1 MINALGLL
9 EVRGLAAAIEAA
21 DAMLKSANVR
31 LLRQW
36 RTDPGM
42 ISLVV
47 EGDLAACRA
56 ALDAGSA
63 AARRLGEVVSRC
75 EIGRPDPDT
84 ETLVEVM
91 LRPPENAPAAPSPE
105 PAAPAAALDEA
116 AVLARIAAAAGGM
129 SLVELQ
135 TAFPFVGLSR
145 QWLEAQRRTG
155 RLIRRRGR
163 YFKGGE
169 PT

>member
-9 EVRGLAAAIEAA
+9 EVRGLATAIEAA

-56 ALDAGSA
+56 ALDAGVA

-84 ETLVEVM
+84 EILVDAM
-91 LRPPENAPAAPSPE
+91 LRPPETVAAPP
-105 PAAPAAALDEA
+105 AALDEA
-116 AVLARIAAAAGGM
+116 AVLARIAAEPGGM
-129 SLVELQ
+129 SLVDLQ
-135 TAFPFVGLSR
+135 TAFPSS
-145 QWLEAQRRTG
+145 A
-155 RLIRRRGR
+155 
-163 YFKGGE
+163 
-169 PT
+169 

>member
-9 EVRGLAAAIEAA
+9 EVRGLATAIEAA

-56 ALDAGSA
+56 ALDAGDT
-63 AARRLGEVVSRC
+63 AARRLGEIVSRC

-84 ETLVEVM
+84 ETLIEVM
-91 LRPPENAPAAPSPE
+91 LNPLAPSGPLPCS
-105 PAAPAAALDEA
+105 PAPLNEA
-116 AVLARIAAAAGGM
+116 AVLTSIAATAAGM
-129 SLVELQ
+129 SLAELR
-135 TAFPFVGLSR
+135 TTFPLADISREWLQAQCRSGL
-145 QWLEAQRRTG
+145 LV
-155 RLIRRRGR
+155 RRRNR
-163 YFKGGE
+163 YFGAGGKA
-169 PT
+169 

>member
-9 EVRGLAAAIEAA
+9 EVRGLATAIEAA

-56 ALDAGSA
+56 ALDAGVA
-63 AARRLGEVVSRC
+63 AARRLGEVISRC

-84 ETLVEVM
+84 EILVDAM
-91 LRPPENAPAAPSPE
+91 LRPPETV
-105 PAAPAAALDEA
+105 AAPAAALDEA
-116 AVLARIAAAAGGM
+116 AVLARIAAEPGGM
-129 SLVELQ
+129 SLVDLQ
-135 TAFPFVGLSR
+135 TAFPFVGLNR
-145 QWLEAQRRTG
+145 GWLQAQCRAGT
-155 RLIRRRGR
+155 LLRRRGR
-163 YFKGGE
+163 YFRAGSQ
-169 PT
+169 P

>member
-1 MINALGLL
+1 MINALGML
-9 EVRGLAAAIEAA
+9 EVRGLTTAIEAA

-42 ISLVV
+42 ISLIV

-63 AARRLGEVVSRC
+63 AAKRLGEVVSRC

-84 ETLVEVM
+84 ETLVEE
-91 LRPPENAPAAPSPE
+91 LLKPQSATEPPVPPPAPLAPP
-105 PAAPAAALDEA
+105 DEA
-116 AVLARIAAAAGGM
+116 AVLASIVAAPQGL
-129 SLVELQ
+129 SLAEVK
-135 TAFPFVGLSR
+135 TAFPLMEITSE
-145 QWLEAQRRTG
+145 WLQAQCRAG
-155 RLIRRRGR
+155 VLVRRRNR
-163 YFKGGE
+163 YFTAGE
-169 PT
+169 TR